1 MLGWRPLALGM
12 ASSLFFVAAAEAQQ
26 ANAKRVA
33 TTEPLP
39 ATAPAVAPAPQPQD
53 PIGIALQQKL
63 SAPAKARADD
73 ADAQERA
80 ALAGFLR
87 NAGLCAGLGV
97 QQRLQRQS
105 RGGHRRTRQGR

>member
-26 ANAKRVA
+26 ANSKRVA

-53 PIGIALQQKL
+53 PHRHCASTETFGASE
-63 SAPAKARADD
+63 SAR
-73 ADAQERA
+73 
-80 ALAGFLR
+80 
-87 NAGLCAGLGV
+87 
-97 QQRLQRQS
+97 
-105 RGGHRRTRQGR
+105 